1 MDPDVLP
8 DQNLRMN
15 KIGSITDMAICDVLQ
30 FDMFFLRVNG
40 TKKSIYTHIAEF
52 GNKFI
57 HI

>member
-1 MDPDVLP
+1 MLP